1 MKEEIKKIAESIES
15 LVSRVD
21 RSKQA
26 VNTEGLP
33 YKIVRGENSGV
44 FAGFV
49 KERNGREVR
58 LFNARRLWYWDGA
71 ASLSQLAEDGVSKPQ
86 NCKFPTAVSEILIL
100 DAIEVL
106 SVTEKAKKTIDE
118 VKIWNA

>member
-15 LVSRVD
+15 LVSGVD